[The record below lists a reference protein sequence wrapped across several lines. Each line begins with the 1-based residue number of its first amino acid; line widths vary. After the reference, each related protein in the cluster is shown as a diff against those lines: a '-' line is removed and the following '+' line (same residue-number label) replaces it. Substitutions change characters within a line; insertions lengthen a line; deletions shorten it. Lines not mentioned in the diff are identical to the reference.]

1 MQAINSNLPSAF
13 ASTKVQLSF
22 RSDQHRAEKSESKH
36 HQHHHQRTEH
46 GGKRGMRVFRQEMLL
61 ALKMKFQQSF
71 SLRTAATNPYRN
83 SESAED
89 VATEIL
95 TVARGA
101 AQDSALTPA
110 DTLGQIRDTLQKA
123 TGIAGNMAGSDEDVQ
138 GIKDTEKRILSG
150 LDAIEKQAT
159 TTASRFSLEA
169 SIKQRS
175 TIQIR
180 TQEGDIVKFELRQIE
195 RLSAS
200 DTAFANDSGSG
211 SLTEVAVSSRS
222 QFVLKVDGDLNE
234 AELTAITNVFAQAEK
249 LAAEFFDGDLNAAFE
264 IASALEFDSE
274 QLARVSM
281 KFRSQQSISATRSVL
296 ESAPPISVMEEP
308 VANTGGSIGPGNAV
322 PVISDEVDA
331 MPADVAAKDAP
342 VAKADSTAG
351 FGSLL
356 GYLKSVA
363 DYLEDSVAKFVEASR
378 PDTSHTKIR
387 FEITESL
394 RLSIL
399 RTVMTEIAPDKAE
412 SESTE
417 HGDTIKQLAENR
429 EES

>member
-13 ASTKVQLSF
+13 ASAKVQLSF

-36 HQHHHQRTEH
+36 HDHHHKRTEH
-46 GGKRGMRVFRQEMLL
+46 GGKRGMQVFRQEMLL

-71 SLRTAATNPYRN
+71 SVRVAATDPYRN
-83 SESAED
+83 SESAKD

-101 AQDSALTPA
+101 AQDSAGIPA
-110 DTLGQIRDTLQKA
+110 DTLGQIRETVQRA
-123 TGIAGNMAGSDEDVQ
+123 TGVARIMAGSDEDAQ

-159 TTASRFSLEA
+159 TTTSLFSLEA

-180 TQEGDIVKFELRQIE
+180 TLEGDIVKFELRQVE
-195 RLSAS
+195 RLSAT
-200 DTAFANDSGSG
+200 DIAFASDSGSA
-211 SLTEVAVSSRS
+211 SLTELAVSSRS
-222 QFVLKVDGDLNE
+222 RFVLKVDGDLNE

-249 LAAEFFDGDLNAAFE
+249 LAEEFFGGDLNAAFE
-264 IASALEFDSE
+264 IASALEFDSD

-296 ESAPPISVMEEP
+296 ESATPISVMEEP
-308 VANTGGSIGPGNAV
+308 VTNTGGSIDLGNAG

-342 VAKADSTAG
+342 VETDSTAG

-363 DYLEDSVAKFVEASR
+363 DYLEDSVAKFVDANQR
-378 PDTSHTKIR
+378 DTSHTKIR

-417 HGDTIKQLAENR
+417 HGDIIKHLAENL